1 MKNLQ
6 RGLLMKYIIK
16 HKDTP
21 VLRFELTENTANP
34 EVHIIWVS
42 DDASLLPMDMSSGD
56 EGLSHWLRGRTIPKN
71 RAFVNNFLSKCGLS
85 INRPMDIISVSKG
98 LSLNDVYWVVEEGFE
113 GSFEK
118 YNLYENNFSNILA
131 LIAFTGYGSSL
142 RSSLVSS
149 PEFTTNGMLPKCWRR
164 VSGKVYLYKGG
175 TSGAS
180 NTGAEPYSE
189 FYASEIAKA
198 MGVNAIEY
206 RLNKWKGTL
215 CSSCEIFTDLNYS
228 YVPIGKIVKT
238 GGMGAIRKF
247 YESLGNEFVDA
258 LNEMLVFDAVICN
271 TDRHFGNFGV
281 LVDNETN
288 RIIKPAPLFDHG
300 NSLFNFAGRD
310 DLQSEKSLEAYISTL
325 LPQAYDD
332 FIGDAKA
339 VMTEKNREQLRSLL
353 TYRLKK
359 NPRYNLP
366 EARYRLIAKQIQKRA
381 GLLLK

>member
-1 MKNLQ
+1 
-6 RGLLMKYIIK
+6 MKYIIK

-21 VLRFELTENTANP
+21 VLGFEVTENTASP
-34 EVHIIWVS
+34 SVHITWMTDNTS
-42 DDASLLPMDMSSGD
+42 MLPMDMSSGD
-56 EGLSHWLRGRTIPKN
+56 EGLSRWLRGRTIPKN

-98 LSLNDVYWVVEEGFE
+98 LSLNDVYWVVEEDFI

-149 PEFTTNGMLPKCWRR
+149 PEFTTTGMLPKCWRR
-164 VSGKVYLYKGG
+164 ISGKVYLYKGG

-180 NTGAEPYSE
+180 NTGFEPYSE
-189 FYASEIAKA
+189 FYASEIAKV

-206 RLNKWKGTL
+206 RLNRWKGVL

-228 YVPIGKIVKT
+228 NVPIGKIVKT
-238 GGMGAIRKF
+238 GGMQAVRKF
-247 YESLGNEFVDA
+247 YESLGPEFVDA
-258 LNEMLVFDAVICN
+258 LNEMLVFDAIICN

-281 LVDNETN
+281 LVDNDTN
-288 RIIKPAPLFDHG
+288 QIVKPAPLFDHG

-310 DLQSEKSLEAYISTL
+310 DLDSEEAFEAYISTL

-332 FIGDAKA
+332 FIADAKS
-339 VMTEKNREQLRSLL
+339 VMTERNREQLRRLL
-353 TYRLKK
+353 NYRLQK

-366 EARYRLIAKQIQKRA
+366 ENRYRLIAKQVRKRA

>member
-1 MKNLQ
+1 MN
-6 RGLLMKYIIK
+6 YIIK
-16 HKDTP
+16 HTDMP
-21 VLRFELTENTANP
+21 VLRFVLIENTANP
-34 EVHIIWVS
+34 IVHITWVT
-42 DDASLLPMDMSSGD
+42 DAVEMLPLDMTVTD
-56 EGLSHWLRGRTIPKN
+56 EGLSRWLRGRTIPKN

-98 LSLNDVYWVVEEGFE
+98 LSLNDVYWIVEEDFN

-149 PEFTTNGMLPKCWRR
+149 PEFTTAGMLPKCWRR
-164 VSGKVYLYKGG
+164 SSRKVYLYKGG

-180 NTGAEPYSE
+180 NTGFEPYSE
-189 FYASEIAKA
+189 FYASEIAKV

-206 RLNKWKGTL
+206 RLNKWKGVL
-215 CSSCEIFTDLNYS
+215 CSSCEIFTSRNYS
-228 YVPIGKIVKT
+228 YIPIGKIVKA
-238 GGMGAIRKF
+238 GGMRAVRKF
-247 YESLGNEFVDA
+247 YESLGSEFVDA
-258 LNEMLVFDAVICN
+258 LDEMLVFDAVICN

-300 NSLFNFAGRD
+300 NSLFNFAVRD
-310 DLQSEKSLEAYISTL
+310 DLESEKAFDAYISTL
-325 LPQAYDD
+325 LPQTYDD

-339 VMTEKNREQLRSLL
+339 VMTERNREQLRRIL

-366 EARYRLIAKQIQKRA
+366 ENRYKLIANQIQKRA
-381 GLLLK
+381 RLLLE